1 MNETGVYDF
10 KLEYTFA
17 GDYMAEL
24 DRQLALLL
32 STREGTM
39 PLDREFGLN
48 MDFVDMPPEVAKK
61 PVRGGG
67 HGEGGQVYPHGTGP
81 GSQMEQRRTSEFNCK
96 GGDHKCLTK

>member
-17 GDYMAEL
+17 GNALAEL

-48 MDFVDMPPEVAKK
+48 MDFVDMPPEVAKSLYTA
-61 PVRGGG
+61 
-67 HGEGGQVYPHGTGP
+67 EEGP
-81 GSQMEQRRTSEFNCK
+81 GNHLGHRRARKFNCK

>member
-10 KLEYTFA
+10 NLEYTFA
-17 GDYMAEL
+17 GNALAEL

-48 MDFVDMPPEVAKK
+48 MDFVDMPPEVAKSLYTAEITK
-61 PVRGGG
+61 KTAQFIPEVRVQSVQWTHG
-67 HGEGGQVYPHGTGP
+67 GEGVFYPKVVI
-81 GSQMEQRRTSEFNCK
+81 TSA
-96 GGDHKCLTK
+96 